1 MGYLRFIREQPVE
14 ATFGFGTTLFTS
26 VGQTFFISM
35 FVPSLVAA
43 LPLTEGQFGTVY
55 AAGTLVG
62 ALILPFA
69 AAHYDTT
76 PLAPYTRRVFF
87 ALGLSALVMAFVV
100 HPAILFLAVVGLR
113 LCGPGLVTH
122 IANTTM
128 AKGFERRRG
137 LALGLT
143 SLGYPL
149 GEGILPPL
157 AAALLIWIDWRFM
170 WIALG
175 LFYLTVLPWAATRL
189 IARARFETFVAS
201 DLTTGPKPSTR
212 RQLIAAFKLMGT
224 DARFWWMLPVQVLLP
239 MLITAAFLYQGPIAV
254 SKGWSTTF
262 MASLFTLFAC
272 FRAGTSLT
280 SGHRIDRVG
289 AIRLAPWVAVPV
301 TLAFLLLA
309 WGTHPAAGIG
319 FFVLTGLTAG
329 SSGNVLTAI
338 WAELYGPAQLG
349 TIKGLTGALAV
360 FSSAAGP
367 AIAGILLE
375 LGVGYPA
382 MLTGFA
388 IATALAALSATQ
400 LIRIGSN
407 RRADRP

>member
-14 ATFGFGTTLFTS
+14 AAFGFGTTLFTS

-62 ALILPFA
+62 ALMLPFA
-69 AAHYDTT
+69 AASYDTT
-76 PLAPYTRRVFF
+76 PLAPYTRRVF
-87 ALGLSALVMAFVV
+87 LGLGLAALVMAATV

-149 GEGILPPL
+149 GEAVLPPL
-157 AAALLIWIDWRFM
+157 AAALLIWIDWRLL
-170 WIALG
+170 WIAIG
-175 LFYLTVLPWAATRL
+175 VFYLTALPWASTRL
-189 IARARFETFVAS
+189 IARARFETFVAA
-201 DLTTGPKPSTR
+201 DFQAGPRRSTR
-212 RQLIAAFKLMGT
+212 RQLVDAFKLMGR
-224 DARFWWMLPVQVLLP
+224 DPRFWWMLPIQVLLP
-239 MLITAAFLYQGPIAV
+239 MLVTAAFLYQAPIAV

-262 MASLFTLFAC
+262 MASLFTLFAI

-280 SGHRIDRVG
+280 SGHRIDRLG
-289 AIRLAPWVAVPV
+289 AIRLAPWVALPV
-301 TLAFLLLA
+301 TLGFLLLA
-309 WGTHPAAGIG
+309 WGQHPAMGVG

-349 TIKGLTGALAV
+349 TIKGLTGSLAV

-367 AIAGILLE
+367 ALAGLLLE
-375 LGVGYPA
+375 FGVSYSA

-388 IATALAALSATQ
+388 VATGLACLSATQ
-400 LIRIGSN
+400 VVRLTRTW
-407 RRADRP
+407 ALPTA